1 MDYRK
6 SRRLLTVCAG
16 AAVLLVL
23 VASAAEI
30 LWMGVV
36 AVILMLAGFV
46 QAMFFCRCPY
56 CGAMFNTRGP
66 LPKFCPEC
74 GKKLDD

>member
-6 SRRLLTVCAG
+6 SRTLLTVCAG
-16 AAVLLVL
+16 AAVLLEL

-56 CGAMFNTRGP
+56 CGAMFNMRTP
-66 LPKFCPEC
+66 LPRFCPNC
-74 GKKLDD
+74 GKELD

>member
-6 SRRLLTVCAG
+6 SRMLLTVCAG

-30 LWMGVV
+30 LWMGIA

-46 QAMFFCRCPY
+46 QAMIFCRCPY
-56 CGAMFNTRGP
+56 CGAMFNMRTP
-66 LPKFCPEC
+66 LPRFCPNC
-74 GKKLDD
+74 GKELD